1 MPLVVPSLDSER
13 RGEAE
18 KAGAARGADLP
29 APLMLLRGKPGFR
42 ARELSD
48 DEATLEARALD
59 PNELSESAEAARVRM
74 RVGLELREERPPAP
88 ALVAPLL
95 ACVLEAWLVREAR
108 DVVE

>member
-1 MPLVVPSLDSER
+1 M
-13 RGEAE
+13 
-18 KAGAARGADLP
+18 P

-48 DEATLEARALD
+48 DEATLETLEARALE

-95 ACVLEAWLVREAR
+95 A
-108 DVVE
+108 